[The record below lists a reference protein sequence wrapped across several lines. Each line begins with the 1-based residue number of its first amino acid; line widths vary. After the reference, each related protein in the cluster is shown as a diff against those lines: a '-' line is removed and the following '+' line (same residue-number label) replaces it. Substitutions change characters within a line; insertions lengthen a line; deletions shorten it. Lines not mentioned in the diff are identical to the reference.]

1 MISATDSHVLWALLR
16 GQPRGRS
23 HAERLQSFYAPQASR
38 YDEFR
43 ERLLQ
48 GRRELVADLAP
59 SRGARV
65 IELGAGTGRNLD
77 FFGDRLATFA
87 HVDLVDLCPALL
99 ARARTRTAAMDNVT
113 VVEADVTDWR
123 PDEPA
128 DVVYFSYALTMIPD
142 WRGAID
148 NAIAMLRPSGRL
160 GVVDFYVS
168 EAAGGPGRVRHGVLT
183 RVFWPRWFGHDGVK
197 LDPAHLAYLIDR
209 LPDHRL
215 YEERAPVPYMAGL
228 QVPHYRF
235 VGTKAV

>member
-77 FFGDRLATFA
+77 F
-87 HVDLVDLCPALL
+87 
-99 ARARTRTAAMDNVT
+99 
-113 VVEADVTDWR
+113 
-123 PDEPA
+123 
-128 DVVYFSYALTMIPD
+128 
-142 WRGAID
+142 
-148 NAIAMLRPSGRL
+148 
-160 GVVDFYVS
+160 
-168 EAAGGPGRVRHGVLT
+168 
-183 RVFWPRWFGHDGVK
+183 
-197 LDPAHLAYLIDR
+197 
-209 LPDHRL
+209 
-215 YEERAPVPYMAGL
+215 
-228 QVPHYRF
+228 
-235 VGTKAV
+235 